1 MGAGWS
7 EPPPPVVL
15 VPPRW
20 GGAGGG
26 GGPAAAAAAA
36 LARGPAAPGPLG
48 RGAFRELFGAH
59 LAPEH
64 AARLRLRVPGEGLAV
79 AAAVRS
85 GEGAGGVGRAE
96 VVWQPVPTRSGGA
109 LASPHTFLAVAAEA
123 GCGGWSAVRGCA
135 HSPAAGLA
143 VFGTLPLYLSPA
155 GERRGRKA
163 EAPASSPPGWH
174 DGERPRGAALGARL
188 GSDDIA
194 LGFELDPTGQADGR
208 VWAAA
213 RARGLSAAVECDVG
227 PRALGGLADGARRA
241 RGGAPGAALQGP
253 ELSLARLPELWRAA
267 PGRENLRASV
277 SYTATPGKGVGG
289 AGRGGM
295 QLTAATEYNRGRSMR
310 FGILTHSSVRRKVRN
325 IFEDPSVVGI
335 ANYWDLG
342 VLLET
347 PLGPGPAG
355 DPKESGE
362 GSTAEP
368 DLAIAASLQMNEHS
382 LVKCCVGGAGVRAAL
397 ALRSWWSPSLCASA
411 TAHWAW
417 GASEPRCTFALSI
430 DAGGGEASYERPDPE
445 QTFGA
450 PTQKHA
456 ASSVEILGGSADGR
470 PLVLSGRP
478 ERPAGPPRDPV

>member
-20 GGAGGG
+20 GGDGGG
-26 GGPAAAAAAA
+26 AEAAA

-59 LAPEH
+59 LGPEH
-64 AARLRLRVPGEGLAV
+64 AARMRLRVPGEGLAV

-85 GEGAGGVGRAE
+85 GGGAGGAGRAE
-96 VVWQPVPTRSGGA
+96 VVWQPVPPRSGGA
-109 LASPHTFLAVAAEA
+109 LASPHTFLAIAAEA
-123 GCGGWSAVRGCA
+123 GHGGWSAVRGCA

-155 GERRGRKA
+155 GAGRGGKA
-163 EAPASSPPGWH
+163 GAAAPGPSPPGWH

-188 GSDDIA
+188 GSDDVA

-213 RARGLSAAVECDVG
+213 RARGLAAAVECDVG
-227 PRALGGLADGARRA
+227 PRALGGLAEGARRA
-241 RGGAPGAALQGP
+241 RGAAPGAALQGP
-253 ELSLARLPELWRAA
+253 ELSLARLPELWKAA

-277 SYTATPGKGVGG
+277 SYTATPGGAVGG
-289 AGRGGM
+289 AGRGGVG
-295 QLTAATEYNRGRSMR
+295 LTAAAEYNRGRSMR

-325 IFEDPSVVGI
+325 LFEDPSVVGI

-347 PLGPGPAG
+347 PLGPGRAG
-355 DPKESGE
+355 EATESGG

-368 DLAIAASLQMNEHS
+368 DLALAASLQMNEHS
-382 LVKCCVGGAGVRAAL
+382 LVKCSVGGEGVRAAL

-417 GASEPRCTFALSI
+417 GAPEPRCTFALSI
-430 DAGGGEASYERPDPE
+430 DAGGGDPVYERPDPQ

-456 ASSVEILGGSADGR
+456 ASRVEILAGSADGR
-470 PLVLSGRP
+470 PLVLGGRP
-478 ERPAGPPRDPV
+478 ERPAGA